1 MLAKTTLFIALL
13 LTGAAFHTSQ
23 ALAQSAAPAAPNA
36 PVVAAYDERADAEK
50 DIAAAQARAKAAGK
64 PVLLIFGANWCGDC
78 LALDKALKVPANAE
92 LVKSRFEVVK
102 VDVGR
107 FDRHLE
113 IAARL
118 GNPIKKGIPAAV
130 VLTADGKAAYATHGG
145 ELANARKMSET
156 GVGEFFKDLAAR
168 HPR

>member
-1 MLAKTTLFIALL
+1 MLAKTTLSIALL
-13 LTGAAFHTSQ
+13 LAGASFHTAQ
-23 ALAQSAAPAAPNA
+23 AQSAPAQAPAA
-36 PVVAAYDERADAEK
+36 AAYDEQADAEK

-156 GVGEFFKDLAAR
+156 GVGRSEERRVGKEC
-168 HPR
+168 